1 MKNIVM
7 EGKFVKKRL
16 LFTNYCHT
24 FSLILVTPTFT
35 SKANEKDQELET
47 LSENKGEIIYQD
59 DEITVRSFGNNPEIA
74 DAIFNNPD
82 SVVGDNSVEVNEKS
96 IMPFA
101 SINGPGGRS
110 SIVAGNTGRIVYW
123 SVKPAT
129 LWPYSFTGLV
139 KLRYHS
145 GFKRDAPIGGL
156 GAIGSTV
163 SGEVTMNKNNGGVAY
178 LSGTAYSVTGSKYTV
193 LTGVHESF

>member
-1 MKNIVM
+1 
-7 EGKFVKKRL
+7 
-16 LFTNYCHT
+16 
-24 FSLILVTPTFT
+24 
-35 SKANEKDQELET
+35 
-47 LSENKGEIIYQD
+47 
-59 DEITVRSFGNNPEIA
+59 
-74 DAIFNNPD
+74 
-82 SVVGDNSVEVNEKS
+82 
-96 IMPFA
+96 MPFA

>member
-1 MKNIVM
+1 MVTEVN
-7 EGKFVKKRL
+7 FVKKITIL
-16 LFTNYCHT
+16 PMLVML
-24 FSLILVTPTFT
+24 FSLILVTPTFA
-35 SKANEKDQELET
+35 SEVSEKDQELET
-47 LSENKGEIIYQD
+47 LTENKGEIIYQD
-59 DEITVRSFGNNPEIA
+59 DEITVRSFGNDPEIA
-74 DAIFNNPD
+74 GAIFNHPD
-82 SVVGDNSVEVNEKS
+82 SVVGDNSVEVNENGV
-96 IMPFA
+96 MPFA
-101 SINGPGGRS
+101 SINGSGGRS
-110 SIVAGNTGRIVYW
+110 SIVAGNSGRIVYW

-193 LTGVHESF
+193 LPGIHESFRPN